1 MERVFHEVALTLFTH
16 SIHGPN
22 GPRLLRRA
30 AWVASL
36 VLPLALMAAPA
47 QALDPSPATPS
58 VALQGTS
65 LPIPNQ
71 LFPLSHPIGQQR
83 LIESSYRQAY
93 FPLAS
98 YFETQR
104 NQAYCSVATSVMA
117 LNALGVT
124 RPVTAL
130 YPDYRFFTQQDF
142 FAGVDPRIARP
153 EVVAR
158 EGMTLEQLGSVLAF
172 QPVRAELVFADTLN
186 VSQLRQLLM
195 KHLREQD
202 RFVLFNFNRRII
214 GEEGGGHWSPLAA
227 YHEASDSALVM
238 DVARYKYPPMWM
250 PLADLLR
257 SAQDHDSVS
266 GKARGLIVLSGR

>member
-1 MERVFHEVALTLFTH
+1 MTLSST
-16 SIHGPN
+16 SIRL
-22 GPRLLRRA
+22 PRGFSLWRRC

-36 VLPLALMAAPA
+36 ALPLALLTSPA
-47 QALDPSPATPS
+47 QALDPAPAAPATA
-58 VALQGTS
+58 VQGST
-65 LPIPNQ
+65 LPIPNP
-71 LFPLSHPIGQQR
+71 LFALTHPIGQQR

-93 FPLAS
+93 FPLAA

-117 LNALGVT
+117 LNALGVS

-130 YPDYRFFTQQDF
+130 YPDFRFFTQQDF
-142 FAGVDPRIARP
+142 FAGVDPRIAQP

-186 VSQLRQLLM
+186 VGQLRQLLM

-202 RFVLFNFNRRII
+202 RFVLFNFNRRLL
-214 GEEGGGHWSPLAA
+214 GEAGGGHWSPLAA

-238 DVARYKYPPMWM
+238 DVARYKYPPVWV

-257 SAQDHDSVS
+257 SAQDPDSVS
-266 GKARGLIVLSGR
+266 GKSRGLIVLSGR